1 MILAT
6 LVIGAIALFICFV
19 YINNRTWQIIG
30 TLLSIIVLCGSLFMI
45 TANDHS
51 HFGMHKVTTT
61 TTKQIYSA
69 SGSSANGV
77 NMVLYQNVGTKGTE
91 NVQIYATKANQKKPG
106 HTQADEFTTNTIKK
120 ASGNKATLKTSETR
134 WEYKS
139 HTAKVWFGIAKE
151 NHKMT
156 KRTNTFYLP
165 SSWLH
170 LSTSQAKKLQGQ
182 MAKMQTPQAKAQMK
196 QQAEAYVKAK
206 MQAAVT
212 KNPKLAMDQA
222 AQAKL
227 TKQYAAE
234 FQSQLIKKA
243 VASVK

>member
-1 MILAT
+1 
-6 LVIGAIALFICFV
+6 
-19 YINNRTWQIIG
+19 
-30 TLLSIIVLCGSLFMI
+30 
-45 TANDHS
+45 
-51 HFGMHKVTTT
+51 
-61 TTKQIYSA
+61 
-69 SGSSANGV
+69 
-77 NMVLYQNVGTKGTE
+77 
-91 NVQIYATKANQKKPG
+91 
-106 HTQADEFTTNTIKK
+106 
-120 ASGNKATLKTSETR
+120 
-134 WEYKS
+134 
-139 HTAKVWFGIAKE
+139 
-151 NHKMT
+151 
-156 KRTNTFYLP
+156 
-165 SSWLH
+165 
-170 LSTSQAKKLQGQ
+170 